1 MTINWVCIRVR
12 ISIRHKISVKS
23 EAPPVET
30 AESCCGGIAPAGAPD
45 AVRYTFMTGSRFLT
59 LDNSPWPFD
68 RPLKS
73 RLTAWP
79 SSSHRLCLHD
89 REWTLLS
96 LAHAYTR
103 CSDAQCKTRWDFT
116 GEKFFLCNKNG
127 CELIIVVTV
136 QPFFAICGK
145 LSPSPTELSCK
156 TSLHLC
162 QTSTPSYVVDLRVAL
177 RLSLKKDFSITNCGG
192 FPWKQTSSGS

>member
-1 MTINWVCIRVR
+1 MTINWVCIRVT
-12 ISIRHKISVKS
+12 ISIRHKISVKRS
-23 EAPPVET
+23 SAGRDSGELLRRNCAGWSTRRRSLHIYDWVKILDPRQFALTFWPAPKIALDHLTVQFPSPLPSWPRMNIAV
-30 AESCCGGIAPAGAPD
+30 SCI
-45 AVRYTFMTGSRFLT
+45 
-59 LDNSPWPFD
+59 
-68 RPLKS
+68 
-73 RLTAWP
+73 
-79 SSSHRLCLHD
+79 
-89 REWTLLS
+89 
-96 LAHAYTR
+96 
-103 CSDAQCKTRWDFT
+103 
-116 GEKFFLCNKNG
+116 FLCNKNG